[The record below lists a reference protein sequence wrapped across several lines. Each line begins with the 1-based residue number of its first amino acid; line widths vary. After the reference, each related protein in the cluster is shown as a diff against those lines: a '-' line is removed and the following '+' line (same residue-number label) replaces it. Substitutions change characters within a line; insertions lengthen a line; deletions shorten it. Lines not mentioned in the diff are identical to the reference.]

1 MGVRRK
7 KGDRLA
13 PVAYPLPCSTGLSW
27 RQAASSWNSLME
39 RSDVLNFLRGSFQK
53 DLSLKNEWHLNSIW
67 ERGERFNVGKKKS
80 CVLVKLSG
88 SHI

>member
-1 MGVRRK
+1 
-7 KGDRLA
+7 
-13 PVAYPLPCSTGLSW
+13 
-27 RQAASSWNSLME
+27 ME

-53 DLSLKNEWHLNSIW
+53 DPSLKNEWHLNSIW